1 MILFI
6 LSSFQ
11 MPKTKLGQEIKNYGR
26 KKRKASVSSCSLSP
40 SLDSPEVR
48 EFIKTNLS
56 QKVTEVVSE
65 DVTVSTDPY
74 NCLVV
79 KNFLKNPEFL
89 EELRLECDNL
99 KLTQKNND
107 LYKFHQ
113 SASLSDNAGM
123 GKS

>member
-1 MILFI
+1 MIPFI

-11 MPKTKLGQEIKNYGR
+11 MPKTKLGQEIKNYGS
-26 KKRKASVSSCSLSP
+26 KKRKASVSSSCSLTS
-40 SLDSPEVR
+40 SLDSSEVK
-48 EFIKTNLS
+48 EFIKRNLS
-56 QKVTEVVSE
+56 QKVTEAVSK
-65 DVTVSTDPY
+65 DVSVSTDPF

-99 KLTQKNND
+99 KLSQKNND

-113 SASLSDNAGM
+113 SAALSDNSGM
-123 GKS
+123 